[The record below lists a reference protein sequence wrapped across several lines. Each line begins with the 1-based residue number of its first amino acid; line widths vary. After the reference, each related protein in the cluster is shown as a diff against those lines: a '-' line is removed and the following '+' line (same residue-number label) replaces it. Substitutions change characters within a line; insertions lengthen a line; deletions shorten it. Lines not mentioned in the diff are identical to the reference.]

1 MKRILCSLLALVM
14 CISMA
19 ATVFAAEMKFTDV
32 KTSDWFYDD
41 VKTAVESGLVNGKS
55 ATTYAPNDNLTYAE
69 AIKLAAC
76 MNQLY
81 VDGEITLEGGNP
93 WYKPYVDYCI
103 DEEIIDKE
111 YNYEDFA
118 TRAGYMGIFA
128 KALPEEGLK
137 EINIVPD
144 DSIPD
149 VPSSRSY
156 AKGVYKLYRAG
167 ILQGVDEAHNCNPLA
182 NITRA
187 EVAAILTRMM
197 NEEKRVSI
205 TDMGKEEEKKEETKP
220 EEKEE
225 NKEET
230 KALAIKTQP
239 EDVTIKAGE
248 RPVFE
253 VEAEGGKTPYTYQ
266 WQSRENNLEWENCD
280 SEDFGEGSKTEKYT
294 VYTGSMSFTAEYRCI
309 VTDAEGNTVTSEVA
323 TLTSVGEEEKKE
335 ETTEPENSENNESS
349 GGPKDKFQKTETT
362 EDAEDKGFLM
372 YAEEVFYITGRGVVA
387 TGRIIKGE
395 LKKGDAI
402 KIISADGSETEATVA
417 RIEMFKKNLDEAK
430 KGDNIG
436 LLLNPEIEKGDVARG
451 DSLIGANSPY
461 GVYEKMIGTLTLKST
476 AEGGRTN
483 VISEGFEAS
492 FYRSGHDFVASIT
505 GLDDGTMNPGETQDK
520 VTVITKTFRGVFYV
534 GQVLEVREGG
544 RVIGSFTID
553 SFSSGGR
560 EFIPNSKSQYIE
572 D

>member
-1 MKRILCSLLALVM
+1 M

-32 KTSDWFYDD
+32 KKSDWFYDD
-41 VKTAVESGLVNGKS
+41 VKSAVEMGLINGKS
-55 ATTYAPNDNLTYAE
+55 TTTYAPNDNLTYAE

-81 VDGEITLEGGNP
+81 NEGAISLASGNP

-111 YNYEDFA
+111 YNYTENA

-128 KALPEEGLK
+128 KALPDDGLK
-137 EINIVPD
+137 AINNVPD
-144 DSIPD
+144 NSIPD
-149 VPSSRSY
+149 VPSSRAY
-156 AKGVYKLYRAG
+156 AAGVYKLYRAG
-167 ILQGVDEAHNCNPLA
+167 ILTGIDDAHNCNPLA

-197 NEEKRVSI
+197 DESKRVSI
-205 TDMGKEEEKKEETKP
+205 TDMGKEEDKKEETKP

-280 SEDFGEGSKTEKYT
+280 SEDFGEGSKTKKYT

-349 GGPKDKFQKTETT
+349 GGAKDKFQPSETT

-372 YAEEVFYITGRGVVA
+372 YADDVFYVTGKGVVA

-402 KIISADGSETEATVA
+402 KIIGADGNETEATVA
-417 RIEMFKKNLDEAK
+417 GIEMFNKNLDEAK

-436 LLLNPEIEKGDVARG
+436 LLLNPEIEKGTVERG
-451 DSLIGANSPY
+451 DALIGADAGYNIANTL
-461 GVYEKMIGTLTLKST
+461 VGTLTLLTKE
-476 AEGGRTN
+476 EGGRTTA
-483 VISEGFEAS
+483 IEEEFSPQ
-492 FYRSGHDFVASIT
+492 FYYANDVTGVIT
-505 GLDDGTMNPGETQDK
+505 GLTDGTMNPGETQENI
-520 VTVITKTFRGVFYV
+520 TVKFTSHKGVWYV
-534 GQVLEVREGG
+534 GQTLEVRQAG
-544 RVIGSFTID
+544 RKLGTFTVTKIGS
-553 SFSSGGR
+553 SSAR
-560 EFIPNSKSQYIE
+560 QFPISRPFNHVNKSSTTPTTE
-572 D
+572 E

>member
-1 MKRILCSLLALVM
+1 MKKILALILSAILCFSA
-14 CISMA
+14 IG
-19 ATVFAAEMKFTDV
+19 TVYAAEMNFTDV
-32 KTSDWFYDD
+32 NASDWFYND
-41 VKTAVESGLVNGKS
+41 VKSAVEMGLINGKS
-55 ATTYAPNDNLTYAE
+55 PTTYAPNDNLTYAE

-81 VDGEITLEGGNP
+81 NEGAISLASGSP

-103 DEEIIDKE
+103 DKEIIDKE

-128 KALPEEGLK
+128 KALPDEGL
-137 EINIVPD
+137 EAINNVPD
-144 DSIPD
+144 NSIPD
-149 VPSSRSY
+149 VPSSRAY
-156 AKGVYKLYRAG
+156 AAGVYKLYRAG
-167 ILQGVDEAHNCNPLA
+167 ILQGVDDAHNCNPLA

-197 NEEKRVSI
+197 NEDKRVSI
-205 TDMGKEEEKKEETKP
+205 TDMGKEEDKKEETKP
-220 EEKEE
+220 EEKEPE
-225 NKEET
+225 EVTNPEET
-230 KALAIKTQP
+230 KP
-239 EDVTIKAGE
+239 E
-248 RPVFE
+248 
-253 VEAEGGKTPYTYQ
+253 
-266 WQSRENNLEWENCD
+266 
-280 SEDFGEGSKTEKYT
+280 EK
-294 VYTGSMSFTAEYRCI
+294 EPEK
-309 VTDAEGNTVTSEVA
+309 VTDP
-323 TLTSVGEEEKKE
+323 

-349 GGPKDKFQKTETT
+349 GGAKDKFQQAETV
-362 EDAEDKGFLM
+362 EDTEDKGFLM
-372 YAEEVFYITGRGVVA
+372 YAEDVFYVTGKGVVA

-417 RIEMFKKNLDEAK
+417 GIEMFNKNLDEAK

-560 EFIPNSKSQYIE
+560 EFIPNGKSQYTE